1 MAGPPPYLESQESC
15 QCLSKSRRKYER
27 APPPTRPALP
37 SPKLLNFSLFG
48 NSNFWSSSHN
58 LGGLEKGHEATG
70 NPHQEPASA
79 ADPGGTRGHWCA
91 GPRRNAQGCTAAA
104 TGTGTGA
111 RGWRGRA
118 EAARPAPPAPH
129 TRPLSTSP
137 QRASGEFHVGT
148 SLRTRKLLCCDAN
161 QSVFSFDFQR
171 SWLTCVIK

>member
-129 TRPLSTSP
+129 TRPLAPVPKGPRENSTWAQACEPESYCAATP
-137 QRASGEFHVGT
+137 TNLFSALIFSGAG
-148 SLRTRKLLCCDAN
+148 
-161 QSVFSFDFQR
+161 
-171 SWLTCVIK
+171 